1 LKRKLSLNNVDSS
14 DSVKVQKL
22 SSCIDSNI
30 RIDGL
35 IGDSIGGLDL
45 LLLKKVSIE
54 RNGAFINKSLLTD
67 GKEFIEFVEW
77 NINSFNNY
85 IENTTLR
92 FTNYFV
98 KIGRSGNQYFIKMN
112 KNNFIMLPQ
121 EQSELVISAINVP
134 LPNNL
139 TFDDL
144 VLFKGIV

>member
-85 IENTTLR
+85 MENTTLR